1 LKDPLERG
9 ASLLPDCYK
18 TFYEDPFYSPKMS
31 VAYAKINSML
41 GKRNEAR
48 RKAEAKALFSS
59 MLKAPHL
66 VEQPNKYKGTRQSQK
81 RKAINDSL

>member
-1 LKDPLERG
+1 
-9 ASLLPDCYK
+9 
-18 TFYEDPFYSPKMS
+18 MS
-31 VAYAKINSML
+31 EGYAKISSML

-48 RKAEAKALFSS
+48 RKAEARALFSS

-66 VEQPNKYKGTRQSQK
+66 VEQPKKYKGTRQSQK